1 MDLADY
7 LGLATSRAST
17 DLRRYINSDLGFS
30 NQQISNFCNI
40 DDFDF
45 RKKLV
50 CVMYGCVSGEILS
63 LEQAF
68 LAPAFKLK
76 AKKTENSIFF
86 PLKTQKFGK
95 FSKDV

>member
-1 MDLADY
+1 MKMWSFGYMAGFCSKVGAGFSN
-7 LGLATSRAST
+7 LGFSGFFRFSLATSRAST

-40 DDFDF
+40 DDVDF

-68 LAPAFKLK
+68 GAG
-76 AKKTENSIFF
+76 I
-86 PLKTQKFGK
+86 
-95 FSKDV
+95 